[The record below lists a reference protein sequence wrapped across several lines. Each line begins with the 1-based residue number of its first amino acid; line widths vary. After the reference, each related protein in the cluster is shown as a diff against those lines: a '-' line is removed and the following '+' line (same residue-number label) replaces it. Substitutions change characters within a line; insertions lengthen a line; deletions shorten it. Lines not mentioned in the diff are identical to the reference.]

1 MQQGS
6 GTSSVMT
13 DEQILGLDPLP
24 GASGAADAAPDAPA
38 GTQGDSTRGG
48 FSQGTQ
54 GAPTGNGTEL
64 QEFSDLGAAVPEVV
78 PSAAPNAPSGESDPA
93 WLRALE
99 SQPQAG
105 PQAAAEVRQWRAAAS
120 DAAQLDS
127 AYFNADPGAQTG
139 LASRLYDTDPAAF
152 RSMLAA
158 GARMLSERDPQGLAE
173 LARQLGVAPE
183 TARTAAKSLAQA
195 ARRETQNSV
204 QDNGVQGNAA
214 AFPAEAYRNFQ
225 SATNDEVGR
234 SVHDAIGT
242 TLHST
247 LPEGIAD
254 GARRRIGEDIFQ
266 EVHATL
272 AADRDLAR
280 QIGEVLRGWRFDAAS
295 RQQVTSLVAGRA
307 RAVMPEVARRVVAEW
322 TSSVL
327 ASDRAK
333 SARISAA
340 ASRHDITG
348 GRLPEPVP
356 MSALR
361 PRHRLRPAERRAD
374 FGTVAKGNCSK
385 GSGARR
391 PLVAV
396 DFI

>member
-6 GTSSVMT
+6 GASAVMT
-13 DEQILGLDPLP
+13 DEQILGLDPVP
-24 GASGAADAAPDAPA
+24 GASGAADAAAVSPA
-38 GTQGDSTRGG
+38 GTQGDSTRSGA
-48 FSQGTQ
+48 Q
-54 GAPTGNGTEL
+54 GAPAGNGAESQAL
-64 QEFSDLGAAVPEVV
+64 SDLGANVPEAV
-78 PSAAPNAPSGESDPA
+78 PSAAPSAAPSAPAGESDPA

-105 PQAAAEVRQWRAAAS
+105 PEAAAEARRWRAAAS
-120 DAAQLDS
+120 DAAQLDA

-173 LARQLGVAPE
+173 LARQLGATPE
-183 TARTAAKSLAQA
+183 AARTAAKSLGQA
-195 ARRETQNSV
+195 ARPEAQNSV
-204 QDNGVQGNAA
+204 QDNYAAGSTRARYSGVQGNAG
-214 AFPAEAYRNFQ
+214 AFPAEAYRSFQ

-234 SVHDAIGT
+234 SVHDAIDT

-295 RQQVTSLVAGRA
+295 RQQVSTLVAGRA
-307 RAVMPEVARRVVAEW
+307 RTVLPEVARRVVAEW

-333 SARISAA
+333 SARIAAA
-340 ASRHDITG
+340 ASRRDITG

-356 MSALR
+356 TSALR
-361 PRHRLRPAERRAD
+361 PRDIDYGRLSDEQI
-374 FGTVAKGNCSK
+374 
-385 GSGARR
+385 
-391 PLVAV
+391 LEL
-396 DFI
+396 